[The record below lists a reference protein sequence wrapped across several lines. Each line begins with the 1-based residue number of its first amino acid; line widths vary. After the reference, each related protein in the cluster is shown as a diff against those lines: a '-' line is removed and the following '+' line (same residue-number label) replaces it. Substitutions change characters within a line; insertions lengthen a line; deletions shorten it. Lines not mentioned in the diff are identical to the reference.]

1 MPAAVPARIRLRD
14 SVRAKLGNERGFL
27 FEERTGRVYSLNG
40 TAAFAAARLQ
50 EHGSLADT
58 LHALTQAFEAD
69 DTTVRRDLEKF
80 IGQLIAEGLAEAM
93 EDAPRG

>member
-1 MPAAVPARIRLRD
+1 MRQAIPSRIRLRD
-14 SVRAKLGNERGFL
+14 SVRAKLGTERGFL

-50 EHGSLADT
+50 EHGRLDDT
-58 LHALTQAFEAD
+58 LRALTQAFETD
-69 DTTVRRDLEKF
+69 DSTARRDLETF
-80 IGQLIAEGLAEAM
+80 VAQLIAEGLAEPT